1 MRLHTEDGL
10 SVAVPRSLLVA
21 DSLLMREVVATCAAC
36 PGESHVTVAGVAG
49 STLAL
54 YKELLFR
61 GQARVP
67 GRSVS
72 GVTAD
77 WADADLRGLLRAL
90 ASKHLHH
97 TQLQEGGGQKRG
109 QEAGKE
115 QRQENLS
122 RLRNTALPWLDTFH
136 NHNRVGSSQSERR
149 LTSIQNPR
157 EKLSV
162 SPTLTSTPKQ
172 SNLRNVANSDNED
185 DALVKEFDTNFG
197 PASNNNATTS
207 YLSTM
212 KRSARSRAVMRI
224 TKDVA
229 TMKNH
234 KIGDDDINLNKRHS
248 GEVKH
253 AFICP
258 ICSKS
263 FKRHQDQK
271 KHITVMHPEPNI
283 IKRSFTCSKCS
294 AAFKTKQGR
303 MKHFKTCVFS
313 SADNLKNHVPV
324 NTKTLKK
331 TRSVDHY
338 YCESCPGTMFTFEE
352 ERSHRQMTGH
362 KTVRV
367 KLPGNLST

>member
-49 STLAL
+49 STLSL

-67 GRSVS
+67 DRSVS

-115 QRQENLS
+115 NLS

-136 NHNRVGSSQSERR
+136 NHNRMGSGQSERR
-149 LTSIQNPR
+149 LTSIQNQR

-172 SNLRNVANSDNED
+172 SNLRNVVNSDNED

-212 KRSARSRAVMRI
+212 KRSARSRSHE
-224 TKDVA
+224 D
-229 TMKNH
+229 
-234 KIGDDDINLNKRHS
+234 
-248 GEVKH
+248 
-253 AFICP
+253 
-258 ICSKS
+258 
-263 FKRHQDQK
+263 HQR
-271 KHITVMHPEPNI
+271 
-283 IKRSFTCSKCS
+283 RSNDEKP
-294 AAFKTKQGR
+294 QDR
-303 MKHFKTCVFS
+303 
-313 SADNLKNHVPV
+313 
-324 NTKTLKK
+324 
-331 TRSVDHY
+331 
-338 YCESCPGTMFTFEE
+338 
-352 ERSHRQMTGH
+352 
-362 KTVRV
+362 
-367 KLPGNLST
+367 

>member
-36 PGESHVTVAGVAG
+36 SGESHVTVAGVAG

-109 QEAGKE
+109 KEAGK
-115 QRQENLS
+115 ENLS
-122 RLRNTALPWLDTFH
+122 RLRNAALPWLDMDTFH
-136 NHNRVGSSQSERR
+136 YHNRMGSGQSERR
-149 LTSIQNPR
+149 LTSIQNQR

-172 SNLRNVANSDNED
+172 SNLRNVVNSDNED

-234 KIGDDDINLNKRHS
+234 S
-248 GEVKH
+248 
-253 AFICP
+253 
-258 ICSKS
+258 
-263 FKRHQDQK
+263 
-271 KHITVMHPEPNI
+271 
-283 IKRSFTCSKCS
+283 
-294 AAFKTKQGR
+294 
-303 MKHFKTCVFS
+303 
-313 SADNLKNHVPV
+313 VP
-324 NTKTLKK
+324 
-331 TRSVDHY
+331 
-338 YCESCPGTMFTFEE
+338 
-352 ERSHRQMTGH
+352 
-362 KTVRV
+362 
-367 KLPGNLST
+367 

>member
-36 PGESHVTVAGVAG
+36 PGESHVTVAGVAA

-54 YKELLFR
+54 YAELLSR

-109 QEAGKE
+109 QEPGKE

-122 RLRNTALPWLDTFH
+122 RLQNTALPWLDTFH
-136 NHNRVGSSQSERR
+136 KGVGSSQSKRR
-149 LTSIQNPR
+149 FTSIQNPR

-172 SNLRNVANSDNED
+172 PNLRKVANSDNED

-197 PASNNNATTS
+197 SASNNNAATT

-212 KRSARSRAVMRI
+212 KRSAGLRAVMRI
-224 TKDVA
+224 NKDVA
-229 TMKNH
+229 TMKNQ
-234 KIGDDDINLNKRHS
+234 KIDDDDINLNKRHS
-248 GEVKH
+248 GEVEL

-258 ICSKS
+258 ICSKG

-283 IKRSFTCSKCS
+283 IKRPFTCSKCS
-294 AAFKTKQGR
+294 AAFKTNQGR

-313 SADNLKNHVPV
+313 SEDNLKNHVPV
-324 NTKTLKK
+324 NTKSSKK

-362 KTVRV
+362 RTVRV

>member
-36 PGESHVTVAGVAG
+36 SGESHVTVVGVAG

-136 NHNRVGSSQSERR
+136 NHNRLGLGSSQSERR
-149 LTSIQNPR
+149 LTSIQKPR
-157 EKLSV
+157 EKVSM

-172 SNLRNVANSDNED
+172 LNPNLRNVANSDNED
-185 DALVKEFDTNFG
+185 DALVKEYDTNFG

-212 KRSARSRAVMRI
+212 KRSARSRSHE
-224 TKDVA
+224 D
-229 TMKNH
+229 
-234 KIGDDDINLNKRHS
+234 
-248 GEVKH
+248 
-253 AFICP
+253 
-258 ICSKS
+258 
-263 FKRHQDQK
+263 HQR
-271 KHITVMHPEPNI
+271 
-283 IKRSFTCSKCS
+283 RSNDEKP
-294 AAFKTKQGR
+294 QDR
-303 MKHFKTCVFS
+303 
-313 SADNLKNHVPV
+313 
-324 NTKTLKK
+324 
-331 TRSVDHY
+331 
-338 YCESCPGTMFTFEE
+338 
-352 ERSHRQMTGH
+352 
-362 KTVRV
+362 
-367 KLPGNLST
+367 